1 MNQLFLFLKKNLREV
16 SFGWTLT
23 LLSSFGQ
30 TFLISLYVPKIIE
43 EFSFS
48 KGAFGAVYALATV
61 ISSIILLSVGHTID
75 HKPVKKVTALT
86 LIGLIFSTVLLGFS
100 HYHIALL
107 IVSLIGLRLCG
118 QGLLSHISL
127 TVMSRH
133 YDRDRGKALSI
144 VSLGYAMGEAIFPIG
159 ITALIALYG
168 YEIAA
173 RVSSLILIF
182 YLIRLYFVDT
192 KHFDNQTEIAQ
203 GHSFRLLLKNLKTI
217 IKDKRFLILMPSS
230 FVLSFT
236 VTAIFFY
243 QYVFVE
249 DKGWSVTLYASFFT
263 VHAITRFIM
272 SVFGGL
278 WVDRFGAQKLY
289 RFYLLPLAIGLL
301 PFAFMESIIGALL
314 FLLFAGV
321 TTGMAGTVKSA
332 VLAEVYGVE
341 KLGAIRS
348 LFTMFMVLSTALG
361 PLILGVMMDVKI
373 PFYGLML
380 FLFGLVLLA
389 TLNAQR
395 IKSIQT

>member
-1 MNQLFLFLKKNLREV
+1 MREV
-16 SFGWTLT
+16 SFGWVLT

-30 TFLISLYVPKIIE
+30 TFLISLYVPEIIK
-43 EFSFS
+43 EFGFS
-48 KGAFGAVYALATV
+48 KGYFGGVYALATV

-86 LIGLIFSTVLLGFS
+86 LIGLACSTFLLGFS

-133 YDRDRGKALSI
+133 YSRDRGKALSI
-144 VSLGYAMGEAIFPIG
+144 VALGYAVGEAIFPIG
-159 ITALIALYG
+159 ITTLIAFYG
-168 YEIAA
+168 YEVAA
-173 RVSSLILIF
+173 RASSIVLVL
-182 YLIRLYFVDT
+182 YLVRLYFVDT
-192 KHFDNQTEIAQ
+192 SHFDNTADIAK
-203 GHSFRLLLKNLKTI
+203 GHSFRLLFRDLKEVLR
-217 IKDKRFLILMPSS
+217 DKRFLILMPSN
-230 FVLSFT
+230 FILSFT
-236 VTAIFFY
+236 ATAVFFY

-249 DKGWSVTLYASFFT
+249 DKGWSVTLYAAFFT
-263 VHAITRFIM
+263 AYAITRFVM
-272 SVFGGL
+272 SIFGGL
-278 WVDRFGAQKLY
+278 WVDKFTARKLF
-289 RFYLLPLAIGLL
+289 RFYLLPMAIGLL
-301 PFAFMESIIGALL
+301 PFAFMESIVGALL

-321 TTGMAGTVKSA
+321 TTGVAGTVKTA

-341 KLGAIRS
+341 KLGTIRS

-361 PLILGVMMDVKI
+361 PLILGVMIDTGI

-380 FLFGLVLLA
+380 FLFGVLIVA

-395 IKSIQT
+395 IGSLE